1 MYAAMWKVIQGLA
14 MMAVGLSLIETTMT
28 LAAEST
34 APPLTKR
41 QGNVL
46 VLSMPAYSRWFSL
59 VNIAHELK
67 IFGYNT
73 TFVFPEGPG
82 RQHITGVSESD
93 IIVSEGMNKFVHYF
107 RENIAAPFIKHGT
120 TTGSAIPLSYLL
132 RFNKLCPFVAS
143 DKSLLQ
149 QLEQRHFDL
158 VIIDTNF
165 ENLCLSVIPYKLS
178 VPFIQFGALF
188 EIHHMRSFIH
198 PSAYPVLKFLPLT
211 DRMIYFER
219 LYNTLLYLGMLILP
233 DPINPSDIVGTFA
246 PEKPN
251 HTNEQLKAKTE
262 LYLLDHD
269 ELIDYHLPTYPNMI
283 YVGGAATRPAVPL
296 TGDLNSFIDT
306 ANDGVI
312 LITFGSIVK
321 SLPSHIINTI
331 MNAIQMKRNM
341 KAVFKYDVVEAK
353 INGNIMTMPWVPQND
368 ILGHPHTKLFISHCG
383 HNAQVEALY
392 HAVPII
398 CLPIFGDQ
406 HYNALRIQQKGY
418 GLYVNIAEFTAE
430 TLATAVD
437 ELLTNPSYQQNITK
451 ASNIFKSRPL
461 TPSQRA
467 AWWIDHV
474 IKYGGNHLHPA
485 VADLPYYQFLMLDVL
500 AGYILVCVLVLVAF
514 YLVYRGIRCRC
525 FRNVKHKT
533 E

>member
-1 MYAAMWKVIQGLA
+1 MLERNPIQT
-14 MMAVGLSLIETTMT
+14 LS
-28 LAAEST
+28 S
-34 APPLTKR
+34 
-41 QGNVL
+41 V
-46 VLSMPAYSRWFSL
+46 YSIWR
-59 VNIAHELK
+59 
-67 IFGYNT
+67 
-73 TFVFPEGPG
+73 
-82 RQHITGVSESD
+82 
-93 IIVSEGMNKFVHYF
+93 IVRN
-107 RENIAAPFIKHGT
+107 R
-120 TTGSAIPLSYLL
+120 
-132 RFNKLCPFVAS
+132 
-143 DKSLLQ
+143 
-149 QLEQRHFDL
+149 
-158 VIIDTNF
+158 
-165 ENLCLSVIPYKLS
+165 
-178 VPFIQFGALF
+178 
-188 EIHHMRSFIH
+188 HMRSFIH

-211 DRMIYFER
+211 DRMTYFER

-233 DPINPSDIVGTFA
+233 DPINLSDIVGTFA
-246 PEKPN
+246 PEKP
-251 HTNEQLKAKTE
+251 HLKNEQLKAKTE

-283 YVGGAATRPAVPL
+283 YVGGAAVPL

-321 SLPSHIINTI
+321 SLPSHIINKI
-331 MNAIQMKRNM
+331 VNAIQMKRNM

-437 ELLTNPSYQQNITK
+437 EILTKPSYQQNITK

-467 AWWIDHV
+467 AW
-474 IKYGGNHLHPA
+474 
-485 VADLPYYQFLMLDVL
+485 
-500 AGYILVCVLVLVAF
+500 
-514 YLVYRGIRCRC
+514 
-525 FRNVKHKT
+525 
-533 E
+533 

>member
-28 LAAEST
+28 LAAKST

-46 VLSMPAYSRWFSL
+46 VLSMPAYSRWFIL

-67 IFGYNT
+67 IIGYNT
-73 TFVFPEGPG
+73 TFVFPDGPG

-158 VIIDTNF
+158 VIVDTNF
-165 ENLCLSVIPYKLS
+165 ENPCLSVIPYKLS
-178 VPFIQFGALF
+178 VPFIQFGVLF

-211 DRMIYFER
+211 DRMTYFER

-246 PEKPN
+246 PEKP
-251 HTNEQLKAKTE
+251 HLTNEQLKAKTE

-283 YVGGAATRPAVPL
+283 YVGGAATRPAVRL

-312 LITFGSIVK
+312 LVTFGSIVK
-321 SLPSHIINTI
+321 SLPSHIINKI
-331 MNAIQMKRNM
+331 VNAIQMKRNM
-341 KAVFKYDVVEAK
+341 KAVFKYDIVEAK

-430 TLATAVD
+430 TLTTAVD
-437 ELLTNPSYQQNITK
+437 EILTNPSYLQNITK

-485 VADLPYYQFLMLDVL
+485 VADIPYYQFLMLYVF
-500 AGYILVCVLVLVAF
+500 AGYILVCVLVFVAF
-514 YLVYRGIRCRC
+514 YLVCRCIRRRC
-525 FRNVKHKT
+525 FRNVKPKT

>member
-14 MMAVGLSLIETTMT
+14 MMAVGVSMIERTMV
-28 LAAEST
+28 LATKST
-34 APPLTKR
+34 APPLTKG

-59 VNIAHELK
+59 VNIANELK
-67 IFGYNT
+67 KIGYTT
-73 TFVFPEGPG
+73 TFVFPDGPG

-107 RENIAAPFIKHGT
+107 REDIAAPFIKHGT

-158 VIIDTNF
+158 VIVDTNF
-165 ENLCLSVIPYKLS
+165 ENPCLSVIPYKLS
-178 VPFIQFGALF
+178 VPFIHFGALF
-188 EIHHMRSFIH
+188 EIHHMRSLIH
-198 PSAYPVLKFLPLT
+198 PSVYPVLKFLPLT
-211 DRMIYFER
+211 DRMTYFER
-219 LYNTLLYLGMLILP
+219 IYNTLLYLGMMIFP
-233 DPINPSDIVGTFA
+233 DLINPSDIVGTFA
-246 PEKPN
+246 PEKP
-251 HTNEQLKAKTE
+251 HLTNEELKAKTE

-283 YVGGAATRPAVPL
+283 YVGGATTRPAVPL
-296 TGDLNSFIDT
+296 TGDLKSFMDT
-306 ANDGVI
+306 ASDGVI

-321 SLPSHIINTI
+321 TLPSHIINTI
-331 MNAIQMKRNM
+331 MNAIHMKRNM

-353 INGNIMTMPWVPQND
+353 INGNIMIMPWVPQND
-368 ILGHPHTKLFISHCG
+368 ILGHSHTKLFISHCG

-398 CLPIFGDQ
+398 CLPIFTDQ

-418 GLYVNIAEFTAE
+418 GLYLNIAEFTAE
-430 TLATAVD
+430 SLTTAVD
-437 ELLTNPSYQQNITK
+437 EIFTNPSYQKNITK

-461 TPSQRA
+461 TSSQRA

-474 IKYGGNHLHPA
+474 IKYGGSHLRPA
-485 VADLPYYQFLMLDVL
+485 VADLPYYQFLLLDVL
-500 AGYILVCVLVLVAF
+500 ASFILVCVVIGAAL
-514 YLVYRGIRCRC
+514 YLLFRCIRRSW
-525 FRNVKHKT
+525 FRNVKLKT